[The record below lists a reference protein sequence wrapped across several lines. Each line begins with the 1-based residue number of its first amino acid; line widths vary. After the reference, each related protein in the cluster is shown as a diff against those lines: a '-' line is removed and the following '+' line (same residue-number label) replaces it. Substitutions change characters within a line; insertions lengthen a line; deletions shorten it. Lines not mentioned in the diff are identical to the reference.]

1 MQTITRTLT
10 ASAHVA
16 VAVRLKD
23 PERETVARRNLAEA
37 QIADAI
43 DRALATA
50 PALNPRQIKTL
61 SALLRTRGQR

>member
-1 MQTITRTLT
+1 MATITRTLT

-43 DRALATA
+43 DRALTTA
-50 PALNPRQIKTL
+50 PPLNPGQIRTL
-61 SALLRTRGQR
+61 TTLLKAGGQR